1 MSRLMNNQIHPL
13 DARDVSSILEYLL
26 SCEKS
31 LSSFKTTQQDSSI
44 QRKEKLKRDATQRNL
59 HYVIFDFLNYT
70 CTLTPPSLRQTTFL
84 PSYTPPPPSTTTT
97 ATTKQVKRK
106 NEMIDGM
113 SLDQWTFLSFTILQF
128 VKTVLK
134 SSTRKYIIGSDKGI
148 GTLFNE
154 WERVLMNDWKRRSVV
169 SSGSRSIS
177 ADAKSEVSTSK
188 MGDVVKEIKSLL

>member
-1 MSRLMNNQIHPL
+1 
-13 DARDVSSILEYLL
+13 
-26 SCEKS
+26 
-31 LSSFKTTQQDSSI
+31 
-44 QRKEKLKRDATQRNL
+44 
-59 HYVIFDFLNYT
+59 
-70 CTLTPPSLRQTTFL
+70 
-84 PSYTPPPPSTTTT
+84 
-97 ATTKQVKRK
+97 
-106 NEMIDGM
+106 MIDGM

-128 VKTVLK
+128 IKTVLK